1 MTDDLQQEFISRVQQ
16 AIYDKWSQQGDFD
29 QDWKPADINWW
40 KWLRFPRQMEDR
52 PQDEQGKFL
61 HGPLSPGRWLAEWL
75 SGSQITDR
83 YNPEFTK
90 FIERMRSSADSDDE
104 LIQMITGNIKDFPS
118 VTGMKINNWLRLLDD
133 VGGDRTASPSD
144 IPEAF
149 TETWYD
155 LFEPLTSK
163 GITTAERDARWRSF
177 QAKYFPR
184 DNRGRIKL
192 PDSFS
197 PTKGEDLEKDQA
209 VIENIRANSAIILE
223 GLKQVFEDSIQGI
236 PQATDEEIFRVM
248 LKEGPSRLSDSDIA
262 AISSGDLLS
271 YLPELLMVDTLD
283 SPVYGGT
290 GTGDG
295 GERFPDD
302 APSWLTE
309 DKTVEPG
316 TGKTTYGKQYYAG
329 TATHPH
335 MVVDR
340 QGQRT
345 YYDKDWNQIAPPRED
360 VGPVAFEPDSRYFE
374 RDPLTGEWKLNE
386 ALSNLPLGQQAQFDN
401 RFKLAE
407 EAMSNIQKG
416 GQLGI
421 DFAAQDL
428 KGREYL
434 DDMLRDPGMSFARM
448 ANFRGDPQ
456 WKGGRFGGVSPA
468 DRFNDYQNYYG
479 GLNKQLRDLYGLQ
492 GLFNPPPA
500 GSPSITPPATPTTP
514 SGPSG
519 PTGPAGPGG
528 DIGAGDGFKPPEQVT
543 VPSTPSPPQGNF
555 NVPGPPPPPPN
566 QVPGFEYPG
575 NRPPPGFGMDT
586 GNIRSQAIQPL
597 IPTPAVPPP
606 STATQQSLVE
616 NAMSRLPGFGS
627 SLGGIGPGVAGGA
640 AIGREI
646 AERAP
651 NFEMPSIPN
660 IDPGFGMPSIP
671 NIDPGFG
678 VGMPNIPKPPM
689 PNIPKPSMPD
699 VTGILGGAGIGRRVP
714 EMVTDIKETITD
726 IDVPKF
732 IDLPEVT
739 WSGPRF
745 SMPSMP
751 SFNMPNILDSR
762 IVNTIQGQGGRNI
775 ERDRRRRAAELASRN
790 TLANAQRGRRGS
802 FG

>member
-1 MTDDLQQEFISRVQQ
+1 M
-16 AIYDKWSQQGDFD
+16 
-29 QDWKPADINWW
+29 
-40 KWLRFPRQMEDR
+40 
-52 PQDEQGKFL
+52 
-61 HGPLSPGRWLAEWL
+61 
-75 SGSQITDR
+75 
-83 YNPEFTK
+83 
-90 FIERMRSSADSDDE
+90 
-104 LIQMITGNIKDFPS
+104 
-118 VTGMKINNWLRLLDD
+118 
-133 VGGDRTASPSD
+133 
-144 IPEAF
+144 
-149 TETWYD
+149 
-155 LFEPLTSK
+155 SK
-163 GITTAERDARWRSF
+163 GI
-177 QAKYFPR
+177 
-184 DNRGRIKL
+184 
-192 PDSFS
+192 
-197 PTKGEDLEKDQA
+197 
-209 VIENIRANSAIILE
+209 
-223 GLKQVFEDSIQGI
+223 
-236 PQATDEEIFRVM
+236 
-248 LKEGPSRLSDSDIA
+248 
-262 AISSGDLLS
+262 
-271 YLPELLMVDTLD
+271 
-283 SPVYGGT
+283 
-290 GTGDG
+290 
-295 GERFPDD
+295 
-302 APSWLTE
+302 
-309 DKTVEPG
+309 
-316 TGKTTYGKQYYAG
+316 
-329 TATHPH
+329 
-335 MVVDR
+335 
-340 QGQRT
+340 
-345 YYDKDWNQIAPPRED
+345 
-360 VGPVAFEPDSRYFE
+360 
-374 RDPLTGEWKLNE
+374 
-386 ALSNLPLGQQAQFDN
+386 
-401 RFKLAE
+401 
-407 EAMSNIQKG
+407 
-416 GQLGI
+416 
-421 DFAAQDL
+421 
-428 KGREYL
+428 
-434 DDMLRDPGMSFARM
+434 GMSFARM

-500 GSPSITPPATPTTP
+500 ESPSITPPATPTT
-514 SGPSG
+514 PSG

-543 VPSTPSPPQGNF
+543 VPRTPSPPQGNF

-660 IDPGFGMPSIP
+660 IDPGFG
-671 NIDPGFG
+671 
-678 VGMPNIPKPPM
+678 VEMPNIPKPPM

-726 IDVPKF
+726 IDVPEF

>member
-1 MTDDLQQEFISRVQQ
+1 MTTKDLQQEFISKVQQ
-16 AIYDKWSQQGDFD
+16 SIFDKWSQQGDFD
-29 QDWKPADINWW
+29 QDWKPEDINWW

-52 PQDEQGKFL
+52 PQDDRGKLL
-61 HGPLSPGRWLAEWL
+61 HGPLSPARWLGEWL
-75 SGSQITDR
+75 RGSQITDR

-118 VTGMKINNWLRLLDD
+118 TTGMKINNWLRLLDD

-192 PDSFS
+192 PSDFS
-197 PTKGEDLEKDQA
+197 PSKGEDLEKDKI
-209 VIENIRANSAIILE
+209 VIDHIRANSTEFLE
-223 GLKQVFEDSIQGI
+223 ILKQGFEDSIQGI
-236 PQATDEEIFRVM
+236 PQATDEEIFKVM
-248 LKEGPSRLSDSDIA
+248 LQEGPSGLSESDIS
-262 AISSGDLLS
+262 AISSNDLMS
-271 YLPELLMVDTLD
+271 YLPELLMVGSLD

-295 GERFPDD
+295 GGRFPEGTPPGIAGDTYTD
-302 APSWLTE
+302 SAGNVRNNNSYR
-309 DKTVEPG
+309 PG
-316 TGKTTYGKQYYAG
+316 TADIPHVVTNRNGKE
-329 TATHPH
+329 
-335 MVVDR
+335 
-340 QGQRT
+340 T
-345 YYDKDWNQIAPPRED
+345 YYDENWQEVPAPRKD

-374 RDPLTGEWKLNE
+374 RDPVTGEWKLNE
-386 ALSNLPLGQQAQFDN
+386 ALSNLPLGEQAQFDN

-421 DFAAQDL
+421 NFAAQDL

-434 DDMLRDPGMSFARM
+434 DDMLRDPGMSLARM

-479 GLNKQLRDLYGLQ
+479 GLNEQLRNLYANQ

-500 GSPSITPPATPTTP
+500 T
-514 SGPSG
+514 
-519 PTGPAGPGG
+519 TGPAGPSPGATGPGG
-528 DIGAGDGFKPPEQVT
+528 TGPTNPGVDIGAGDGFKPPEQVT
-543 VPSTPSPPQGNF
+543 VSSTPSPPQGNF

-575 NRPPPGFGMDT
+575 NRPPPGFGMDP
-586 GNIRSQAIQPL
+586 GSIRSQAIQPL

-616 NAMSRLPGFGS
+616 NALSRLPGLGS
-627 SLGGIGPGVAGGA
+627 SLAGIGPGVAGGA

-651 NFEMPSIPN
+651 NFEMPSMPN

-671 NIDPGFG
+671 NIDPRFG
-678 VGMPNIPKPPM
+678 LGAAQQIGQKIP
-689 PNIPKPSMPD
+689 
-699 VTGILGGAGIGRRVP
+699 G
-714 EMVTDIKETITD
+714 MVTDIKETITD
-726 IDVPKF
+726 IDVPNF
-732 IDLPEVT
+732 IDLPEMSY
-739 WSGPRF
+739 SGPKF
-745 SMPSMP
+745 SMPKMP
-751 SFNMPNILDSR
+751 SFNMPNILDSS
-762 IVNTIQGQGGRNI
+762 IVNTIQGQGNRNVQ
-775 ERDRRRRAAELASRN
+775 RARAQAAAAARSRN